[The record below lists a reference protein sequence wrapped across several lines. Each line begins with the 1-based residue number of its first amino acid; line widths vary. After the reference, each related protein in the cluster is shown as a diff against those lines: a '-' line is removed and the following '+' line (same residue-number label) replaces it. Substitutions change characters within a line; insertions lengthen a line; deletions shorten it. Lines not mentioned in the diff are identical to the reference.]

1 MDSEAQGDK
10 AMYESPIYSFE
21 KTISMDIGEK
31 YDNLVMTAVKEVGID
46 VDREELIKALEY
58 DRDQYMKGYRDGEE
72 STRRA
77 IIKDIEKL
85 IEETG
90 NNSLYELVSTLK
102 GDGGFGS
109 TVK

>member
-1 MDSEAQGDK
+1 MMALAAQGDK
-10 AMYESPIYSFE
+10 AMYESPIYQIE

-31 YDNLVMTAVKEVGID
+31 YDNLVITTVKEMGID
-46 VDREELIKALEY
+46 VDKEELIRALQY

-85 IEETG
+85 AEGTG
-90 NNSLYELVSTLK
+90 NISLYELVSTLK

-109 TVK
+109 